1 MNELWQTRL
10 GRLAQVGQKVGRRLE
25 RAAVASVEWHDRH
38 QARQRQK
45 FLRQGWIYS
54 TMLGLW
60 LVVIALSLVGHQSP
74 ALIHELAG
82 VGLFFLALKIWHSAV
97 VIRAK
102 KRGEL
107 S

>member
-1 MNELWQTRL
+1 MNELWRTRL

-25 RAAVASVEWHDRH
+25 RAAVASVEWQDRY
-38 QARQRQK
+38 QARQRQR
-45 FLRQGWIYS
+45 FLRQGWVYS

-60 LVVIALSLVGHQSP
+60 LVMIALELLGHQSA
-74 ALIHELAG
+74 ALIHESAG
-82 VGLFFLALKIWHSAV
+82 IGLFFLALKIWHSAV

-107 S
+107 